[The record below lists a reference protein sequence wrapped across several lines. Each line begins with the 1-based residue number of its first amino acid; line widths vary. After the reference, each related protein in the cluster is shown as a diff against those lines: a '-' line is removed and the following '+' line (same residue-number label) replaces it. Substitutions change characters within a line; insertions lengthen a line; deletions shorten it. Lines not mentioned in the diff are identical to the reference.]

1 MKNKYDIQ
9 TKKVILFI
17 IQNIIGSNIF
27 QILYLHRFH

>member
-27 QILYLHRFH
+27 QILYLQRFH